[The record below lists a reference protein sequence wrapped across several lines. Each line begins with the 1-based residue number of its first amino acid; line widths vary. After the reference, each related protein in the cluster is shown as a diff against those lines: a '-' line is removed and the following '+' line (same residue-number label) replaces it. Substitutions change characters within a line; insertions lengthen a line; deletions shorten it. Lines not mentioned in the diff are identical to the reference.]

1 MCCPYLLRTQYM
13 MNSCMKTVVD
23 RNSMKI
29 EDLSLGIYFSNK
41 IITFRFMKKEAAV
54 KKKFIIYI

>member
-1 MCCPYLLRTQYM
+1 

-23 RNSMKI
+23 RNSMEI